1 MENYQSTL
9 FIYFGIHFFKQSGY
23 LIAHHLK
30 EDIPLINLYRVFQHS
45 IAMLSREDRR
55 PVVRKASLDTASML
69 ILPVRLYLIKLV
81 MDQIQRWDLPTATRE
96 TLMIACIG
104 LAALMT
110 AAAFIGSS
118 SLLMSTRIFEIG
130 TLLKERII
138 VETTTRLPLRAIE
151 SPAVQD
157 ARKRALLHAPD
168 AVCLEGM
175 SFLIQCVQA
184 VLLTAIICWL
194 GYWPLAV
201 GLLLLGCVQSWLY
214 AAIGSRLER
223 TQTKQTTSLRL
234 ADHLH
239 RLLIAKSSAKEI
251 RIFGLRTLL
260 QQRWLNYNQEA
271 SRQNER
277 AIALSERH
285 KLLPELSFSLISGA
299 AILIIMLA
307 GSSATSSAGDY
318 VVLFQC
324 VTLLAGAIPSA
335 VKQAGA
341 LSQMAV
347 HFSNYNAYL
356 QLAEDSTAHHH
367 SDTAD
372 AVSANPIGLG
382 VEQVSFRYDQDSDRP
397 AVLDA
402 VSFKVK
408 PGTKIAIVGEN
419 GSGKSTLVKLLLGLY
434 RPDEGVIQWEASQ
447 GACQAG
453 DSAYRT
459 AAVFQDFN
467 RFQLRLRDNVAIGDV
482 TKIND
487 DAAINEALAKAGL
500 SRIHATLDEVI
511 GTAFGRFDLSGGQW
525 QKVAASRA
533 FISGNSLLVF
543 DEPTS
548 ALDPQ
553 AEREAFATFLQAAE
567 GQTAVLVT
575 HRLGAAKLA
584 DIILVLKDGRLIEQ
598 GTHTQLIE
606 AQGEYE
612 RLYRLQAA
620 WYA

>member
-1 MENYQSTL
+1 
-9 FIYFGIHFFKQSGY
+9 
-23 LIAHHLK
+23 
-30 EDIPLINLYRVFQHS
+30 
-45 IAMLSREDRR
+45 MLSREDRR
-55 PVVRKASLDTASML
+55 PVIRTASLDTVSML
-69 ILPVRLYLIKLV
+69 MLPLRLFLIKLV
-81 MDQIQRWDLPTATRE
+81 MDQIQRWNLPTSTHE
-96 TLMIACIG
+96 TLLFACTG

-118 SLLMSTRIFEIG
+118 SLLMHTRIFEIG

-138 VETTTRLPLRAIE
+138 VDTTARLPLRALE
-151 SPAVQD
+151 SPTVQD
-157 ARKRALLHAPD
+157 ARRRALLYAPD
-168 AVCLEGM
+168 AVCLEGL
-175 SFLIQCVQA
+175 SFLIQSVQA
-184 VLLTAIICWL
+184 ILLIGIICLL
-194 GYWPLAV
+194 GCWPLAV
-201 GLLLLGCVQSWLY
+201 GLLLLGCGQSWLY

-223 TQTKQTTSLRL
+223 SQTKQAASLRL

-239 RLLIAKSSAKEI
+239 RLLIAKSSAQEI
-251 RIFGLRTLL
+251 RVFSLHTLL
-260 QQRWLNYNQEA
+260 QQRWLTYNQDA

-277 AIALSERH
+277 AIARSERQ
-285 KLLPELSFSLISGA
+285 KLLPELSFSLISGV

-307 GSSATSSAGDY
+307 GSSASSSAGDY

-324 VTLLAGAIPSA
+324 VTLLAGAIPGA
-335 VKQAGA
+335 VKQIGS

-347 HFSNYNAYL
+347 HFNNNNAYL
-356 QLAEDSTAHHH
+356 QLAEDSATHPHNGTVTN
-367 SDTAD
+367 S
-372 AVSANPIGLG
+372 VEPIGLR
-382 VEQVSFRYDQDSDRP
+382 VEQVSFRYDHADDRP
-397 AVLDA
+397 AAIDS
-402 VSFKVK
+402 VSFEVE
-408 PGTKIAIVGEN
+408 PGTKIAIVGDN

-434 RPDEGVIQWEASQ
+434 RPDEGVIQWETSQ
-447 GACQAG
+447 GTCQAG
-453 DSAYRT
+453 DPAYRT

-482 TKIND
+482 TKVND
-487 DAAINEALAKAGL
+487 DDAIHAALAKAGV
-500 SRIHATLDEVI
+500 SRPHTPLNDMI

-525 QKVAASRA
+525 QKIAASRA
-533 FISGNSLLVF
+533 FISKNSFLVF

-553 AEREAFATFLQAAE
+553 AEREAFANFLQAAE

-584 DIILVLKDGRLIEQ
+584 DTILVLKDGRLIEQ
-598 GTHTQLIE
+598 GTHAQLIE